1 MCRAVFK
8 FQGELLQGQCLHAQA
23 HGPRQRRGE
32 IPPQP
37 TSADKPMSNGTW
49 RQDQLPAA
57 ALAARRP
64 IRIEGSASAQA
75 VKAQWL
81 CTCYTW
87 PGSNWRPSA
96 CEADVIATRP
106 QVLLKVE
113 LLQIHN
119 NSKRQQRSPNC
130 VAFAFVV
137 SAVRLP
143 GASCTPL
150 RRGGSQA
157 RCRTV
162 AALRRRVQRQRLPV
176 CSVVVGSRDC
186 VFTVFVGSR
195 VLKYSRACV
204 CVCVVVCGCVRWCAV
219 VRGWP

>member
-1 MCRAVFK
+1 MRSQLRAIGGRPAVCRAVFK

-106 QVLLKVE
+106 QVPDLKAEQLSIV
-113 LLQIHN
+113 
-119 NSKRQQRSPNC
+119 RSMC
-130 VAFAFVV
+130 GERFV
-137 SAVRLP
+137 
-143 GASCTPL
+143 
-150 RRGGSQA
+150 SQA
-157 RCRTV
+157 M
-162 AALRRRVQRQRLPV
+162 LPCGFHNG
-176 CSVVVGSRDC
+176 CSVQ
-186 VFTVFVGSR
+186 
-195 VLKYSRACV
+195 
-204 CVCVVVCGCVRWCAV
+204 
-219 VRGWP
+219 

>member
-1 MCRAVFK
+1 MRSQLRAIGGRPAVCRAVFK

-96 CEADVIATRP
+96 CGADVIATRP
-106 QVLLKVE
+106 QVRRFCISAERIWQTSSLSPL
-113 LLQIHN
+113 
-119 NSKRQQRSPNC
+119 SKGRGLRCGLPAECRHPWSSGYDVSPT
-130 VAFAFVV
+130 
-137 SAVRLP
+137 R
-143 GASCTPL
+143 
-150 RRGGSQA
+150 
-157 RCRTV
+157 
-162 AALRRRVQRQRLPV
+162 
-176 CSVVVGSRDC
+176 
-186 VFTVFVGSR
+186 
-195 VLKYSRACV
+195 
-204 CVCVVVCGCVRWCAV
+204 
-219 VRGWP
+219 

>member
-106 QVLLKVE
+106 QVLVTVV
-113 LLQIHN
+113 LLD
-119 NSKRQQRSPNC
+119 C
-130 VAFAFVV
+130 Y
-137 SAVRLP
+137 
-143 GASCTPL
+143 T
-150 RRGGSQA
+150 
-157 RCRTV
+157 
-162 AALRRRVQRQRLPV
+162 V
-176 CSVVVGSRDC
+176 CSRGQPETPPIYPEHASIMCGAVTGDRLLLCMGKCQCTRAAATGSHDPQLR
-186 VFTVFVGSR
+186 
-195 VLKYSRACV
+195 
-204 CVCVVVCGCVRWCAV
+204 
-219 VRGWP
+219 